1 MMPVPRSETSVFSFR
16 AGVEKIPRCNAK
28 LLRWLVL
35 WEASTGLLMRT
46 AAPAMGHRG
55 AGGLPGPRLSA
66 CRYDKGIGYG
76 GIYQKTVPSEMKRF
90 AAGDGKVPS
99 QYL

>member
-1 MMPVPRSETSVFSFR
+1 M
-16 AGVEKIPRCNAK
+16 
-28 LLRWLVL
+28 RWMVL
-35 WEASTGLLMRT
+35 WEAPTGLSMWT
-46 AAPAMGHRG
+46 AAPAMGQ
-55 AGGLPGPRLSA
+55 PRLSA